1 MKKEGFSMWTF
12 SKRGF
17 LTLIALIWIAILGV
31 ISPAWFSIG
40 VALVTGTS
48 KGIGVS
54 LGSEGNLYFCAGVVI
69 LVLGLVI
76 FTISFRV
83 IIRYF
88 RKLKKGLSF
97 VPIILFGV
105 CSFCTIAFTV
115 GIVEYFTEIAKCF
128 TYAISVYWQNDF

>member
-40 VALVTGTS
+40 VVLVTGTS
-48 KGIGVS
+48 KGIDVS
-54 LGSEGNLYFCAGVVI
+54 
-69 LVLGLVI
+69 
-76 FTISFRV
+76 V

>member
-1 MKKEGFSMWTF
+1 MWTF

-40 VALVTGTS
+40 VVLVTGTS
-48 KGIGVS
+48 KGIDVS

-88 RKLKKGLSF
+88 RKLKKGFRSF
-97 VPIILFGV
+97 RS
-105 CSFCTIAFTV
+105 SFLGYVAFARLLLPL
-115 GIVEYFTEIAKCF
+115 E
-128 TYAISVYWQNDF
+128 

>member
-1 MKKEGFSMWTF
+1 MD
-12 SKRGF
+12 F
-17 LTLIALIWIAILGV
+17 LETR
-31 ISPAWFSIG
+31 ISNFDRSNMDRNSRSNIPAWFSIG
-40 VALVTGTS
+40 VVLVTGTS

>member
-1 MKKEGFSMWTF
+1 MWTF

-40 VALVTGTS
+40 VVLVTGTS

-54 LGSEGNLYFCAGVVI
+54 LGSEGNLYFCA
-69 LVLGLVI
+69 GLVI

>member
-1 MKKEGFSMWTF
+1 MWTF

-17 LTLIALIWIAILGV
+17 LALIALIWIAILGV

-40 VALVTGTS
+40 VVLVTGTS

-97 VPIILFGV
+97 VPIILFGAV
-105 CSFCTIAFTV
+105 SYTHLTLPTTPYV
-115 GIVEYFTEIAKCF
+115 
-128 TYAISVYWQNDF
+128 

>member
-40 VALVTGTS
+40 VVLVTGTS

-54 LGSEGNLYFCAGVVI
+54 LGSEGNLYFCAGDVAGTVAECI
-69 LVLGLVI
+69 LCDI
-76 FTISFRV
+76 YAASD
-83 IIRYF
+83 
-88 RKLKKGLSF
+88 LSSAADAADS
-97 VPIILFGV
+97 GKR
-105 CSFCTIAFTV
+105 T
-115 GIVEYFTEIAKCF
+115 
-128 TYAISVYWQNDF
+128 

>member
-40 VALVTGTS
+40 VVLVTGTS

-54 LGSEGNLYFCAGVVI
+54 LGSEGNLYFCAGVVNFSI
-69 LVLGLVI
+69 RFSYIYYKFSRYYQI
-76 FTISFRV
+76 FPKT
-83 IIRYF
+83 
-88 RKLKKGLSF
+88 KKRAF
-97 VPIILFGV
+97 VHSDHPFWGM
-105 CSFCTIAFTV
+105 
-115 GIVEYFTEIAKCF
+115 
-128 TYAISVYWQNDF
+128 

>member
-40 VALVTGTS
+40 VVLVTGTS

-69 LVLGLVI
+69 LVLG
-76 FTISFRV
+76 
-83 IIRYF
+83 
-88 RKLKKGLSF
+88 
-97 VPIILFGV
+97 
-105 CSFCTIAFTV
+105 
-115 GIVEYFTEIAKCF
+115 
-128 TYAISVYWQNDF
+128 

>member
-1 MKKEGFSMWTF
+1 MWTF

-40 VALVTGTS
+40 VVLVTGTS

-76 FTISFRV
+76 FTINLSFRFLGMESLKQLETPFKAH
-83 IIRYF
+83 IKFKRKPITAIE
-88 RKLKKGLSF
+88 KLKEHL
-97 VPIILFGV
+97 
-105 CSFCTIAFTV
+105 
-115 GIVEYFTEIAKCF
+115 
-128 TYAISVYWQNDF
+128 